1 MSVYVQYYEYNK
13 EWELAD
19 LQPRLHVC
27 GCPSAHFSCGSLQHA
42 AVTVDRQTWS
52 CAKLAQLAHL
62 ERVHLHVPLTEQ
74 LATALLD
81 LQVQSEALLQRFSS
95 CGFFGLV
102 PWKVMSS

>member
-1 MSVYVQYYEYNK
+1 MCSTMNIDNK

-42 AVTVDRQTWS
+42 AVIVDRQTWS

-62 ERVHLHVPLTEQ
+62 VLVDGDGGDGEDGDGGGEPGRGAMPH
-74 LATALLD
+74 
-81 LQVQSEALLQRFSS
+81 QVL
-95 CGFFGLV
+95 
-102 PWKVMSS
+102 P